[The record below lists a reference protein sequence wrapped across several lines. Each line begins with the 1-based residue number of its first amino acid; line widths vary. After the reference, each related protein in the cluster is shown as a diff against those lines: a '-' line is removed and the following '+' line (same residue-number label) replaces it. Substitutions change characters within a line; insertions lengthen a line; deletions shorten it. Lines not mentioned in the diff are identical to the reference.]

1 MRSPTSLHE
10 NRVYGPD
17 NFCSPVQKDFATK
30 SANKRQMHRS
40 KQHRYSIVG
49 AGQHRRRHVDVLVKL
64 SLADSW
70 ARACSCRI
78 ESQAFPR
85 TYKWASLA
93 ASIRLGAEPC
103 RRHILRT
110 FACGLSHAS
119 KAGLRDVRQPSS
131 STSAQVRQSN
141 G

>member
-1 MRSPTSLHE
+1 MFGIRRCEFITLRLASNSAMMLA
-10 NRVYGPD
+10 VI
-17 NFCSPVQKDFATK
+17 FAE
-30 SANKRQMHRS
+30 ARP
-40 KQHRYSIVG
+40 
-49 AGQHRRRHVDVLVKL
+49 
-64 SLADSW
+64 

-78 ESQAFPR
+78 ESQNSQGPVNGR
-85 TYKWASLA
+85 VLA
-93 ASIRLGAEPC
+93 ALIRLGAEPC

>member
-1 MRSPTSLHE
+1 MAGAPSCRTQKT
-10 NRVYGPD
+10 PD
-17 NFCSPVQKDFATK
+17 LEETAMT
-30 SANKRQMHRS
+30 A
-40 KQHRYSIVG
+40 
-49 AGQHRRRHVDVLVKL
+49 KL
-64 SLADSW
+64 YQ

-78 ESQAFPR
+78 ESQNSQGPVNGR
-85 TYKWASLA
+85 VLA
-93 ASIRLGAEPC
+93 ALIRLGAEPC